1 VTVVT
6 DSSTYL
12 RTVAS
17 SKAGAFDL
25 SGTPTN
31 GDRMNAT
38 TPNTETHELTDAELN
53 AVTGGFGGNLAAAVV
68 KGVNTARDEY
78 YLSQQH

>member
-1 VTVVT
+1 
-6 DSSTYL
+6 
-12 RTVAS
+12 
-17 SKAGAFDL
+17 
-25 SGTPTN
+25 
-31 GDRMNAT
+31 MNAT

-53 AVTGGFGGNLAAAVV
+53 AVTGGFGGNLAATVV

>member
-1 VTVVT
+1 
-6 DSSTYL
+6 
-12 RTVAS
+12 
-17 SKAGAFDL
+17 
-25 SGTPTN
+25 
-31 GDRMNAT
+31 MNAT

-78 YLSQQH
+78 YLSQQHWHLGRGRRQIPAY